1 MQGKQKAQN
10 KMVEQNSGISVII
23 ININGLNFPVK
34 R

>member
-10 KMVEQNSGISVII
+10 KMVEQNSDISVII